1 MEPENPKLGLAAK
14 AKVFADAVN
23 PLSKNRILL
32 GRQVQAQQVLNA
44 APWLRATPE
53 QMAQLTAH
61 ANKLKNMARFGN
73 TVNAFG
79 SMAYA
84 DKLANSKSKKEALDA
99 ILGMM
104 VGGLPSAVI
113 GATLDTPSAKNLNDW
128 ADIVQNGKKTVMY

>member
-1 MEPENPKLGLAAK
+1 MEPENPKLGLLAK
-14 AKVFADAVN
+14 TKIFADAVSPVAKFR
-23 PLSKNRILL
+23 PLLERQI
-32 GRQVQAQQVLNA
+32 QVQRALNA

-53 QMAQLTAH
+53 QMAQLTAQS
-61 ANKLKNMARFGN
+61 NKLKNMARFGN

-84 DKLANSKSKKEALDA
+84 NKLADAKSKKEALDA

-113 GATLDTPSAKNLNDW
+113 GSTLITPTAKRLRGEPEW
-128 ADIVQNGKKTVMY
+128 I

>member
-14 AKVFADAVN
+14 AKVFADAVS
-23 PLSKNRILL
+23 PISKHPILL
-32 GRQVQAQQVLNA
+32 NRQVQVQKVLNA
-44 APWLRATPE
+44 APYLRATPE

-73 TVNAFG
+73 TANAFG
-79 SMAYA
+79 SMVYA
-84 DKLANSKSKKEALDA
+84 DKLAESKSKKEALDA

-113 GATLDTPSAKNLNDW
+113 GAGLASPRYNSLLRALRGEPEW
-128 ADIVQNGKKTVMY
+128 I